1 MNEDVNNKRRK
12 FIGKFHSLKQEFGFL
27 SSDMF
32 FDILNIYATSFYGSN
47 LWLFS
52 SPSTEKLFTCWNTM
66 IRAVWKLPNTTHR
79 YFIEDIS
86 EAPHL
91 KASLYKRYL
100 NFVKDIVKSEKKCLS
115 ALALRV
121 CHDQGSITRH
131 NLNQIEK
138 ESKCHEDILSL
149 DANFVSSQIIYAQ
162 VPEGEK
168 WRISLLKEL
177 IGVRNHE
184 FFLEDDLLNEE
195 EIEDL
200 ILFVATY

>member
-1 MNEDVNNKRRK
+1 MNEDVHIKRRK

-52 SPSTEKLFTCWNTM
+52 SPSTERLFTCNSM
-66 IRAVWKLPNTTHR
+66 IRAIWKLPNTTHR
-79 YFIEDIS
+79 YFIEEIS
-86 EAPHL
+86 KAQDL
-91 KASLYKRYL
+91 KASLFKRYL

-115 ALALRV
+115 ALAFRV

-131 NLNQIEK
+131 NLNQIEN
-138 ESKCHEDILSL
+138 ESNCYEDILSS
-149 DANFVSSQIIYAQ
+149 DAHFVSSQVKYAP
-162 VPEGEK
+162 VPDDEK

-177 IGVRNHE
+177 IGLRNHN
-184 FFLEDDLLNEE
+184 FFLEDDQLTEE
-195 EIEDL
+195 EIEDM
-200 ILFVATY
+200 ILFVATS